1 MSSGNRSEHIC
12 RDINYFSPIVH
23 HLVVNFDKLFYSLI
37 FFYFYLYFLFL
48 PFWWP
53 SNFTRDSWFTK
64 TLVTSK
70 KEMRLLIFMTSTHA
84 SSTEGRGQ
92 VRKEILVLQN
102 ISSERL
108 YASDESS
115 IWIGPFVLI
124 YMFNICIPWAV
135 KGRFM
140 RKGRL
145 AYSDSCAKRNL
156 KYEFGV
162 PLLSESSGSYKIC
175 LLVVLWWGN
184 SCQTQSRWVKWSVV
198 IRHYILYNI
207 VCVSSWFKCQV
218 KNISQYTQIIFYSR
232 QNVSASAAVNTRN
245 FCLGTVCNFQRHPIY
260 K

>member
-1 MSSGNRSEHIC
+1 MC
-12 RDINYFSPIVH
+12 
-23 HLVVNFDKLFYSLI
+23 
-37 FFYFYLYFLFL
+37 
-48 PFWWP
+48 
-53 SNFTRDSWFTK
+53 DSWFTK

-115 IWIGPFVLI
+115 IWIGPSVLI

-135 KGRFM
+135 KGKFM

-156 KYEFGV
+156 KYEVGV

-175 LLVVLWWGN
+175 LLVVLRWGK

-198 IRHYILYNI
+198 IRHYILNNI
-207 VCVSSWFKCQV
+207 VCVSSWFKYQV

-232 QNVSASAAVNTRN
+232 QNVSAAAAVNTRN
-245 FCLGTVCNFQRHPIY
+245 SVSGQFVISNAIQFINKY
-260 K
+260 

>member
-1 MSSGNRSEHIC
+1 MQTWILRMSSGNRSENIC
-12 RDINYFSPIVH
+12 RDISYFSPIIF
-23 HLVVNFDKLFYSLI
+23 HLVVNYDKLFYSLI

-48 PFWWP
+48 PFWRP
-53 SNFTRDSWFTK
+53 PNFMCDSWFTK

-115 IWIGPFVLI
+115 IWIGPSVLI

-145 AYSDSCAKRNL
+145 AYSDSCAKGILNMRLEYLYFLNQVDHI
-156 KYEFGV
+156 KYAYRLICGEENHAR
-162 PLLSESSGSYKIC
+162 LSPGEWNG
-175 LLVVLWWGN
+175 L
-184 SCQTQSRWVKWSVV
+184 
-198 IRHYILYNI
+198 
-207 VCVSSWFKCQV
+207 
-218 KNISQYTQIIFYSR
+218 
-232 QNVSASAAVNTRN
+232 
-245 FCLGTVCNFQRHPIY
+245 
-260 K
+260 